1 MRNQPNHPAPL
12 TPEQFA
18 QNIESVLPI
27 SIPSEQK
34 RLLEHA
40 RAWAVSSY
48 NGDVPEALNQQLK
61 TLEERYGNA

>member
-1 MRNQPNHPAPL
+1 MPESQTL

-18 QNIESVLPI
+18 NDVERVLPL

-48 NGDVPEALNQQLK
+48 NGDVPEALNHQLK

>member
-1 MRNQPNHPAPL
+1 MPEPNPL
-12 TPEQFA
+12 TPEQFVREVE
-18 QNIESVLPI
+18 NVLPI

-48 NGDVPEALNQQLK
+48 NGAVPEVLHQQLK
-61 TLEERYGNA
+61 TLEERYGHA

>member
-1 MRNQPNHPAPL
+1 VEKALPL
-12 TPEQFA
+12 
-18 QNIESVLPI
+18 

-40 RAWAVSSY
+40 RAWAIASY

>member
-1 MRNQPNHPAPL
+1 MPESRTL
-12 TPEQFA
+12 TPEQFTNEVEKA
-18 QNIESVLPI
+18 LPL

-40 RAWAVSSY
+40 RAWAIASY

-61 TLEERYGNA
+61 TLEERHGNA